1 MLPLQ
6 AEHTHWQ
13 AGYSVQRFHLFQVR
27 LLAMQP
33 FISNSIDAFMNDSI
47 QAMSTAHATSPG
59 GSPMIGDT
67 DDAGCAIDED
77 QSDHLE

>member
-1 MLPLQ
+1 
-6 AEHTHWQ
+6 
-13 AGYSVQRFHLFQVR
+13 
-27 LLAMQP
+27 MQP

>member
-1 MLPLQ
+1 
-6 AEHTHWQ
+6 
-13 AGYSVQRFHLFQVR
+13 
-27 LLAMQP
+27 MQL
-33 FISNSIDAFMNDSI
+33 FISNSIDGFINDSC
-47 QAMSTAHATSPG
+47 QAMITAHATSPG